1 MSSTCAKK
9 LIFLYLEVLIPA
21 AYPLGPSTGFELSEI
36 LPKTGLVIIL
46 TSQSTNVTKSL
57 NPGSGLKLHDIICS

>member
-9 LIFLYLEVLIPA
+9 LPFLYLEVLIPA
-21 AYPLGPSTGFELSEI
+21 ADALEPSTGFELSEI
-36 LPKTGLVIIL
+36 LPKTGLVMIL

-57 NPGSGLKLHDIICS
+57 NPTGLA